1 MHHSLGDV
9 RKKAKLTSAG
19 THDIVLTELCSALFA
34 SLPRSDQRRK
44 GVEYIRG
51 LLGAEG
57 RKSIRNIAA
66 MIGGQATEQSLHHF
80 ISDSTW
86 DWAPVRSALAQHL
99 AQIAPPQAWVVRP
112 MVIPKAGE
120 HSVGVG
126 RRFCPD
132 LGQALN
138 AQQAVGVWAAS
149 EDISVP
155 INWRLHL
162 SQAWL
167 DDDNRRN
174 RALIPDEVD
183 LETVGDCA
191 VEAYLGTA
199 ARRELPTR
207 PVVLDAREMDVATT
221 VRKLRAAGA
230 PFLIRISS
238 TQRLTV
244 ADPNLP
250 GHSVEALPAHQIMG
264 AARDKRRPVTGPRF
278 DSTGGRWTSLAAT
291 VRVKAPGEAGHG
303 TGRGELLLLGAG
315 EIGQSWPTE
324 LWLTDLTSADPAS
337 LLRMGRLIHR
347 VDRDFTEIADQVGV
361 RDFAGRSFTGWHRHI
376 TLASAAHAVA
386 ALSDTSDRELSRVS

>member
-1 MHHSLGDV
+1 MLQSLGDV
-9 RKKAKLTSAG
+9 RTKAKLT
-19 THDIVLTELCSALFA
+19 THGGPHDVVLTELCSALFA

-44 GVEYIRG
+44 GVEYVRG

-66 MIGGQATEQSLHHF
+66 LIGGQATEQSLHHF

-86 DWAPVRSALAQHL
+86 DWAPVRLALAQYLSH
-99 AQIAPPQAWVVRP
+99 IAPPQAWVVRP

-183 LETVGDCA
+183 LESVGDCA
-191 VEAYLGTA
+191 VGAYLGTA

-207 PVVLDAREMDVATT
+207 PVVLDAREMDVAAT

-230 PFLIRISS
+230 PLLIRISS

-244 ADPNLP
+244 SDPNLP
-250 GHSVEALPAHQIMG
+250 GHSSDALPAHQIMG
-264 AARDKRRPVTGPRF
+264 AARDLRRPVTGPRHG
-278 DSTGGRWTSLAAT
+278 TGGGRWTSLAAT
-291 VRVKAPGEAGHG
+291 VRVKAPGETG
-303 TGRGELLLLGAG
+303 GRGELLLLGAG

-324 LWLTDLTSADPAS
+324 LWLTDLTSADPGS

-347 VDRDFTEIADQVGV
+347 VDRDFTEIADRVGV

-386 ALSDTSDRELSRVS
+386 ALSDAGGRELSRVS

>member
-1 MHHSLGDV
+1 MSQSPGDI
-9 RKKAKLTSAG
+9 RKKTKLIG
-19 THDIVLTELCSALFA
+19 HGGPHDVVLTELCSALFA

-44 GVEYIRG
+44 GVEYVRG

-66 MIGGQATEQSLHHF
+66 LLGGQATEQSLHHF

-86 DWAPVRSALAQHL
+86 DWAPVRLALAQHL
-99 AQIAPPQAWVVRP
+99 AHIAPPQAWVVRP

-167 DDDNRRN
+167 DDDDRRN

-207 PVVLDAREMDVATT
+207 PVVLDAREMDVAGT

-230 PFLIRISS
+230 PMLIRISS

-250 GHSVEALPAHQIMG
+250 GHSTDALPAHQITG
-264 AARDKRRPVTGPRF
+264 AARDMRRPVTGPRF
-278 DSTGGRWTSLAAT
+278 GTGGGRWTSLAAT
-291 VRVKAPGEAGHG
+291 VRVKAPGDTG
-303 TGRGELLLLGAG
+303 GRGELLLLSAG
-315 EIGQSWPTE
+315 DIGQSWPTE
-324 LWLTDLTSADPAS
+324 LWLTDLTSADPGS

-347 VDRDFTEIADQVGV
+347 VDHDFTQIADQVGV

-386 ALSDTSDRELSRVS
+386 ALSDTGGRELSRVS